1 MLRNNAKLSNVTYP
15 FVLKSCSTL
24 SSMLEEM
31 CCKCFC
37 LDSSQNLWVDMEVRD
52 EDCNDKCVWERK
64 GFYGDVE
71 FVFRMLVL
79 ADEVQLN
86 AVTTVCLLFACSNLW
101 NYGVGRF
108 LFVFIDVNKIPLNSI
123 LVTALIDMYY
133 KCGDVEKAW
142 RIFDGVSY
150 KKLPPWNAIITGY
163 VQHETF

>member
-1 MLRNNAKLSNVTYP
+1 M
-15 FVLKSCSTL
+15 
-24 SSMLEEM
+24 
-31 CCKCFC
+31 
-37 LDSSQNLWVDMEVRD
+37 Q
-52 EDCNDKCVWERK
+52 DCNDKCVWERK